1 MQKKLRRFIL
11 IGAIIFFGI
20 VTVAG
25 SVFWFAMNNT
35 SADAMSQG
43 MAHYNKEE
51 YVEAA
56 QWFRKAAEQGH
67 AQAQYHLGHMYD
79 SGKGVTEDNQ
89 QAIQWYRKAVEQGLA
104 QAQLQLGGMYQRG
117 VGVSRDEQE
126 ALKWY
131 RKAAEQGYAP
141 AQDLLGMIYQL
152 GVGVTQDDQ
161 QAVNWYRQAAEQG
174 HAKAQYHL
182 GQSYYNGKGVT
193 KDEPEAI
200 KWLSK
205 AAAQGQPDAQEHA
218 LAVHFVAI
226 APSDNRGDGG
236 TRPNPSQMADKDEVS
251 QADEPKEVVHKVPEP
266 ASQPTQVPTVL
277 STKPDDEETNTDK
290 PQKTVLQSR
299 QEAAEQGDAQAQF
312 NLGVMYDRGTGVTKD
327 EQQAL
332 KWIRKAAEQEQAQAQ
347 DHLGMM
353 YYKSVT
359 LDDQEAVKWFRK
371 AAEQG
376 LAQAQLHLGMMYQ
389 LGEGITEDDQQAV
402 KWFRKAA
409 EQGDVSAQKLL
420 TAMNGQA
427 TVNHQTPQPQLQSE
441 PKRVIAQNRSGT
453 QNDAS
458 ETVVENK
465 VKTESLVT
473 RGDDSDRGVIDK
485 QPEKTEVPVTKSGER
500 EVEDKPAKKS
510 SCPDN
515 QYALTVN
522 ATPPTSRIRVMN
534 IGPKYQ
540 PGLCLTP
547 RRYDIYVTHRGYH
560 GYRKW
565 IAIEEA
571 DVSLDVALTPR

>member
-1 MQKKLRRFIL
+1 MQKNLHRFIL
-11 IGAIIFFGI
+11 IRAILFGI
-20 VTVAG
+20 LTVGG

-56 QWFRKAAEQGH
+56 QWFRKAAEQGQ
-67 AQAQYHLGHMYD
+67 AQAQYHLGHMHD
-79 SGKGVTEDNQ
+79 SGKGITEDNQ
-89 QAIQWYRKAVEQGLA
+89 QAVQWYRKAAEQGHA

-117 VGVSRDEQE
+117 AGVTQDKSE
-126 ALKWY
+126 AIKWY
-131 RKAAEQGYAP
+131 RKAAEQGYAQ
-141 AQDLLGMIYQL
+141 AQDLLGMLYQL
-152 GVGVTQDDQ
+152 GVGVSQDDQ
-161 QAVNWYRQAAEQG
+161 QAVEWYHKAAVQEY
-174 HAKAQYHL
+174 AKAQYHL
-182 GQSYYNGKGVT
+182 GQSYYNAKGVT
-193 KDEPEAI
+193 KDEQEAI

-205 AAAQGQPDAQEHA
+205 AAAQGQPDAQKHA
-218 LAVHFVAI
+218 LAVHFVAT

-236 TRPNPSQMADKDEVS
+236 TRGQMADKDEVS
-251 QADEPKEVVHKVPEP
+251 QADEPKEAVHKVPEP

-277 STKPDDEETNTDK
+277 STKHDDEETNTDK
-290 PQKTVLQSR
+290 PQKTVRQSR

-312 NLGVMYDRGTGVTKD
+312 NLGVMYERGTDVTKD

-332 KWIRKAAEQEQAQAQ
+332 KWYRKAAEQGLAQAQ

-359 LDDQEAVKWFRK
+359 LDDQQAVKWFRN

-376 LAQAQLHLGMMYQ
+376 LAQAQLHLGLMYQ
-389 LGEGITEDDQQAV
+389 LGEGITEDDQQAI

-420 TAMNGQA
+420 TAMNGQT
-427 TVNHQTPQPQLQSE
+427 TVNHQTPKPQLQSE
-441 PKRVIAQNRSGT
+441 PKQIIAQNRAGT

-458 ETVVENK
+458 DK
-465 VKTESLVT
+465 
-473 RGDDSDRGVIDK
+473 GV
-485 QPEKTEVPVTKSGER
+485 G
-500 EVEDKPAKKS
+500 DKPAKVS

-522 ATPPTSRIRVMN
+522 ATPATSRIRVMN

-540 PGLCLTP
+540 PGICLTP
-547 RRYDIYVTHRGYH
+547 KRYDIYVTHRGYH

-565 IAIEEA
+565 IAIEAA